1 MGLGVGVG
9 VENNRTKA
17 SVLHAAAAGEG
28 QSTGFTQDTVPALA
42 WPLGDGMTLSEI
54 VNLSKTQCL
63 YV

>member
-1 MGLGVGVG
+1 M
-9 VENNRTKA
+9 ENNRTKA
-17 SVLHAAAAGEG
+17 SVFHAAAAGEG
-28 QSTGFTQDTVPALA
+28 QSTGFTQDTIPALA